1 MDLSEEKQIR
11 ISQSSIR
18 TIISRSYYSG
28 YLQAREYLVIVND
41 GKKLNGYLRSG
52 EYAPH
57 KQVTDLLNSM
67 RGPARIVSQ
76 KLKQLKYIREDADYE
91 LNKSYTLSD
100 AQLAITL
107 CDDLMESLGKLET

>member
-1 MDLSEEKQIR
+1 
-11 ISQSSIR
+11 
-18 TIISRSYYSG
+18 
-28 YLQAREYLVIVND
+28 
-41 GKKLNGYLRSG
+41 
-52 EYAPH
+52 
-57 KQVTDLLNSM
+57 M

-107 CDDLMESLGKLET
+107 CDDLIESLGKLET